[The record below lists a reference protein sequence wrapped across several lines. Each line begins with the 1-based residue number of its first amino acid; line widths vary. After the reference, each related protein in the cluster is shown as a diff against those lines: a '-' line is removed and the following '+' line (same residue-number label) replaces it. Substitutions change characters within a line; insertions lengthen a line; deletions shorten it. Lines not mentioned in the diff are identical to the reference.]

1 MRPGG
6 KITADVWRGR
16 LARETVDH
24 CDRQG
29 MGSNLSENHVPLI
42 LHQRNSAGVQ
52 AGESGRSTQMPRTYI
67 PCATINYRMPTGK
80 LHIVPLGGLGEFG
93 MNCMAI
99 RWGDDIIVID
109 GGLMFPEA
117 ELLGVDIVV
126 PDISYLI
133 ENRLRVKGIILTH
146 GHEDHIG
153 GLPWILSEL
162 NVPVWG
168 TEFTL
173 AYVEDKL
180 EEHGLLDDADLRE
193 IRAGESFQIGP
204 FTISPI
210 QVTHSLVDCVALAV
224 HTPLGVIIHTGDFKV
239 DPTPTDNRLFD
250 LHAFAEYGKTGV
262 LALFQDSTNVERKGY
277 TPSER
282 AVRRKFDEVFAHT
295 KRRLFISC
303 FSSSIHRIKLAV
315 EMAWQHGR
323 KVAFAGRSMNNSAE
337 IAEDLGYIEI
347 PEGLLIHPGEMKNF
361 PPEKVC
367 VLISGTQGEPMS
379 ALSRAAV
386 DNHKHA
392 KIEKGDT
399 VMLSSRIIPGNEKA
413 IYRMIDHLFRRE
425 AHVIYDDGS
434 SPPVHVSGHA
444 SQEELKLIINLVKPK
459 YFIPIHGEYRQLKLH
474 AEMAAAMKGSVGN
487 VILIESGDV
496 LEFDELSAR
505 KAGRVNVGRVCID
518 SGSRTDVVEDLI
530 VKDRRHLSE
539 DGIVLP
545 IIAINKLTGKVETTP
560 EIVTRGFSP
569 GEDGFVGGARQIVM
583 QTLDSSSAEEKAD
596 YGVIKEKIRAD
607 LKRYVSK
614 QTQKRPLIMPV
625 ILEI

>member
-1 MRPGG
+1 
-6 KITADVWRGR
+6 
-16 LARETVDH
+16 
-24 CDRQG
+24 
-29 MGSNLSENHVPLI
+29 
-42 LHQRNSAGVQ
+42 
-52 AGESGRSTQMPRTYI
+52 
-67 PCATINYRMPTGK
+67 MPTGK
-80 LHIVPLGGLGEFG
+80 LQVIPLGGLGEFG
-93 MNCMAI
+93 MNCMAV

-109 GGLMFPEA
+109 AGLMFPEA

-126 PDISYLI
+126 PDISYLT
-133 ENRLRVKGIILTH
+133 ENRQRVRGIILTH

-153 GLPWILSEL
+153 ALPWVLSEL

-180 EEHGLLDDADLRE
+180 DEHELLDDADLRE
-193 IRAGESFQIGP
+193 MRPNERFKVGP
-204 FTISPI
+204 FTVHPI
-210 QVTHSLVDCVALAV
+210 HVTHSLVDCVALAI

-239 DPTPTDNRLFD
+239 DPTPTDNKLFD
-250 LHAFAEYGKTGV
+250 LHTFAEYGKTGV
-262 LALFQDSTNVERKGY
+262 LALLQDSTNVERKGY

-303 FSSSIHRIKLAV
+303 FSSSIHRINLAV
-315 EMAWQHGR
+315 QLAHEHGR
-323 KVAFAGRSMNNSAE
+323 KVAFLGRSMNNSAE
-337 IAEDLGYIEI
+337 IAEDLGYIEV
-347 PEGLLIHPGEMKNF
+347 PDGLVINPGEMKNF
-361 PPEKVC
+361 SPEKVC

-399 VMLSSRIIPGNEKA
+399 VVLSSRIIPGNEKT

-425 AHVIYDDGS
+425 AYVIYEDGT
-434 SPPVHVSGHA
+434 SPPIHVSGHA
-444 SQEELKLIINLVKPK
+444 SQEELKLIINLVKPR

-474 AEMAAAMKGSVGN
+474 AEMAGAMHGSVGK
-487 VILIESGDV
+487 VMLIESGDV
-496 LEFDELSAR
+496 LEFDELGAR
-505 KAGRVNVGRVCID
+505 KTTRIKVGRVCID
-518 SGSRTDVVEDLI
+518 SGNRTDVVEDLI
-530 VKDRRHLSE
+530 VKDRLHLSE

-545 IIAINKLTGKVETTP
+545 IVAINKLSGEVESGI
-560 EIVTRGFSP
+560 EIVTRGFNP
-569 GEDGFVGGARQIVM
+569 GEDGLMEGAKRIVED
-583 QTLDSSSAEEKAD
+583 TLAHSSDEEKGD

-607 LKRYVSK
+607 LKRYISK

>member
-1 MRPGG
+1 
-6 KITADVWRGR
+6 
-16 LARETVDH
+16 
-24 CDRQG
+24 
-29 MGSNLSENHVPLI
+29 
-42 LHQRNSAGVQ
+42 
-52 AGESGRSTQMPRTYI
+52 MPS
-67 PCATINYRMPTGK
+67 GK
-80 LHIVPLGGLGEFG
+80 LHIVPLGGVGEFG
-93 MNCMAI
+93 MNCMAV

-109 GGLMFPEA
+109 AGLMFPEA

-133 ENRLRVKGIILTH
+133 ENRQRVRAIVLTH

-153 GLPWILSEL
+153 ALPWVLSEL

-180 EEHGLLDDADLRE
+180 DEHGLLDDAELRE
-193 IRAGESFQIGP
+193 IRPGERFKIGP
-204 FTISPI
+204 FTIHPI
-210 QVTHSLVDCVALAV
+210 QVTHSLVDCVALAI
-224 HTPLGVIIHTGDFKV
+224 HTPLGVIMHTGDFKV
-239 DPTPTDNRLFD
+239 DPTPTDNKLFD
-250 LHAFAEYGKTGV
+250 LHAFAEYGKEGV

-282 AVRRKFDEVFAHT
+282 AVRRKFDEVFART
-295 KRRLFISC
+295 QRRLFISC
-303 FSSSIHRIKLAV
+303 LSSSIHRIKLAV
-315 EMAWQHGR
+315 ELAWEHGR
-323 KVAFAGRSMNNSAE
+323 KVAFIGRSMTSSAE

-361 PPEKVC
+361 APEKVC

-399 VMLSSRIIPGNEKA
+399 VVLSSRIIPGNEKT

-425 AHVIYDDGS
+425 AHVIYEDGT
-434 SPPVHVSGHA
+434 SPPVHVSGHG

-474 AEMAAAMKGSVGN
+474 AELAASMHGSVGS
-487 VILIESGDV
+487 VMLIESGDV
-496 LEFDELSAR
+496 LEFDELGAHNAAR
-505 KAGRVNVGRVCID
+505 EYVRRMYIY
-518 SGSRTDVVEDLI
+518 SGSRTDVVEDLVI
-530 VKDRRHLSE
+530 KDRRHLSK

-545 IIAINKLTGKVETTP
+545 IIAINKLSGKVEISP
-560 EIVTRGFSP
+560 EIVTRGFSG
-569 GEDGFVGGARQIVM
+569 GENGFMDGARQIVM
-583 QTLDSSSAEEKAD
+583 QTLEQSSDEEKAD
-596 YGVIKEKIRAD
+596 YGVIKEKIRGD
-607 LKRYVSK
+607 LKRYISK

>member
-1 MRPGG
+1 M
-6 KITADVWRGR
+6 A
-16 LARETVDH
+16 
-24 CDRQG
+24 
-29 MGSNLSENHVPLI
+29 S
-42 LHQRNSAGVQ
+42 
-52 AGESGRSTQMPRTYI
+52 
-67 PCATINYRMPTGK
+67 GK
-80 LHIVPLGGLGEFG
+80 LQIVPLGGLGEFG
-93 MNCMAI
+93 MNCMAV
-99 RWGDDIIVID
+99 RWGEDIVVID
-109 GGLMFPEA
+109 AGLMFPES

-126 PDISYLI
+126 PDISYLAEHRQRI
-133 ENRLRVKGIILTH
+133 RGIILTH

-153 GLPWILSEL
+153 ALPWILSEL
-162 NVPVWG
+162 KVPVWG
-168 TEFTL
+168 SEFTL

-180 EEHGLLDDADLRE
+180 DEHGLLDDADLRE
-193 IRAGESFQIGP
+193 LRANERIKLGA
-204 FTISPI
+204 FTIHPI
-210 QVTHSLVDCVALAV
+210 QVTHSLVDCVALAI
-224 HTPLGVIIHTGDFKV
+224 HTPLGVVIHTGDFKV
-239 DPTPTDNRLFD
+239 DPTPTDNKLFD
-250 LHAFAEYGKTGV
+250 LHTFAEYGKTGV

-295 KRRLFISC
+295 RRRLFISC

-315 EMAWQHGR
+315 DLAHEHGR
-323 KVAFAGRSMNNSAE
+323 KVVLIGRSMTNSAE

-347 PEGLLIHPGEMKNF
+347 PEGLLINPGEMKNF

-399 VMLSSRIIPGNEKA
+399 VVLSSRIIPGNEKT

-425 AHVIYDDGS
+425 AHVIYEDGT

-444 SQEELKLIINLVKPK
+444 SQEELKLIINLVKPR

-474 AEMAAAMKGSVGN
+474 AEMAAAMHSSVGK

-496 LEFDELSAR
+496 LEFDELGAR
-505 KAGRVNVGRVCID
+505 KAMRINVGRVCID
-518 SGSRTDVVEDLI
+518 SGNRTDVVEDLI
-530 VKDRRHLSE
+530 IKDRRHLSE

-545 IIAINKLTGKVETTP
+545 IIAINKLSGEVETAP
-560 EIVTRGFSP
+560 EIVTRGFNI
-569 GEDGFVGGARQIVM
+569 GEDGFMEGAKRIVED
-583 QTLDSSSAEEKAD
+583 TLAQSSEEEKGD

-607 LKRYVSK
+607 LKRYINK
-614 QTQKRPLIMPV
+614 QSQKRPLIMPV

>member
-1 MRPGG
+1 M
-6 KITADVWRGR
+6 A
-16 LARETVDH
+16 
-24 CDRQG
+24 
-29 MGSNLSENHVPLI
+29 
-42 LHQRNSAGVQ
+42 
-52 AGESGRSTQMPRTYI
+52 
-67 PCATINYRMPTGK
+67 TGK
-80 LHIVPLGGLGEFG
+80 LQIVPLGGLGEFG
-93 MNCMAI
+93 MNCMAV

-109 GGLMFPEA
+109 AGLMFPEA
-117 ELLGVDIVV
+117 KLLGVDIVV

-133 ENRLRVKGIILTH
+133 ENRQRVRGIILTH

-153 GLPWILSEL
+153 GLPWVLSEL

-173 AYVEDKL
+173 AYLEDKL
-180 EEHGLLDDADLRE
+180 DEHGLLDDADLRE
-193 IRAGESFQIGP
+193 MRANERFKVGP
-204 FTISPI
+204 FTVHPI
-210 QVTHSLVDCVALAV
+210 RVTHSLVDCVALAI

-239 DPTPTDNRLFD
+239 DPTPTDNKLFD
-250 LHAFAEYGKTGV
+250 LHTFAEYGKSGV
-262 LALFQDSTNVERKGY
+262 LALLQDSTNIERRGY

-315 EMAWQHGR
+315 ELAWEHGR
-323 KVAFAGRSMNNSAE
+323 KVALVGRSMNSSTE

-361 PPEKVC
+361 PPNKVC

-399 VMLSSRIIPGNEKA
+399 VVLSSRIIPGNEKA
-413 IYRMIDHLFRRE
+413 IYRVIDHLFRRE

-434 SPPVHVSGHA
+434 SPPIHVSGHA
-444 SQEELKLIINLVKPK
+444 SQEELKLIINLTKPK

-474 AEMAAAMKGSVGN
+474 AELAASMHGSVGS
-487 VILIESGDV
+487 VMLMESGDIM
-496 LEFDELSAR
+496 EFDELGAR

-539 DGIVLP
+539 DGFVLP
-545 IIAINKLTGKVETTP
+545 IIAINKLTGKVEVSP
-560 EIVTRGFSP
+560 EVVTRGFSG
-569 GEDGFVGGARQIVM
+569 GEDGFMDEVRQVVVE
-583 QTLDSSSAEEKAD
+583 TLGQSSDEERAD

-607 LKRYVSK
+607 LKRFISK